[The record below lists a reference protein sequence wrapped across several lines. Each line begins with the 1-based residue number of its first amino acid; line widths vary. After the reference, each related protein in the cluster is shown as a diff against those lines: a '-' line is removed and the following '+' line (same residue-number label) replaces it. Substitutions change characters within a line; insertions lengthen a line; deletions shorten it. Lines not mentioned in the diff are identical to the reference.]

1 MLFQLYK
8 VPAYYIS
15 LALFGAM
22 GLAFSVICRLSVFLP
37 KSRRESFVRRAIQ
50 RQFAAFTRWLT
61 LAGLVRIEYRD
72 CENLGAGGR
81 VVVANHPGLL
91 DAVFLLARVPA
102 GICIFKPS
110 VARNPVLGAAASR
123 AGYLPSDQAALGLV
137 RSATASLAKSA
148 TLVIFPEGTRT
159 PATHPVGHFKP
170 GFAVIAR
177 QARAT
182 VQLVRITSTPRFLS
196 KENACWKLPPLPA
209 RVLIEAGPCIQAAT
223 SASALALAGEVEAW
237 FRAVPAPTRVPP
249 AKPVMT
255 RGRIP
260 TLSTP

>member
-8 VPAYYIS
+8 VPAYYVS

-22 GLAFSVICRLSVFLP
+22 GLAFSVICRLSVCFP
-37 KSRRESFVRRAIQ
+37 KPRRASVVRLAIQ
-50 RQFAAFTRWLT
+50 WQFSAFTRWLMFT
-61 LAGLVRIEYRD
+61 GLVRIEYRH

-91 DAVFLLARVPA
+91 DAVFLLARVPV

-110 VARNPVLGAAASR
+110 VARNPVLGAAAAR
-123 AGYLPSDQAALGLV
+123 AGYLPSDQPALGLV
-137 RSATASLAKSA
+137 RAAAASLASGA
-148 TLVIFPEGTRT
+148 SLVVFPEGTRT
-159 PATHPVGHFKP
+159 PASHPVGHFKP

-182 VQLVRITSTPRFLS
+182 VQLVRITSTPGFLT
-196 KENACWKLPPLPA
+196 KENACWKLPQLPA
-209 RVLIEAGPCIQAAT
+209 RVVIEAGPCIQAAT

-237 FRAVPAPTRVPP
+237 FRAVPAPTRVTP
-249 AKPVMT
+249 AKSVMT
-255 RGRIP
+255 RRRIP